1 MVKSRTR
8 PACSGALVTFCTV
21 VCLLA
26 VGVAHAAVLDF
37 DALTPGTVLNGAT
50 LQGVTFSSSTGGTIT
65 VRADNYYGVGY
76 SSAHNWILA
85 NTNTVAMDAVDMSF
99 AAPVTSLSVTGGDQG
114 GDTDSFLLQVYDNY
128 GALLGSASTGIFGGN
143 TLTTD
148 GSMGDKATVSL
159 SGVGPIY
166 SARVQATSPSGLGVG
181 YDDIIATTAVPEPG
195 TLALMC
201 SGATGMLASL
211 RRRRRR

>member
-1 MVKSRTR
+1 VVKSRTR
-8 PACSGALVTFCTV
+8 PVCSGALVTLCTV

-26 VGVAHAAVLDF
+26 VGAAHAAVLDF
-37 DALTPGTVLNGAT
+37 DALTPGTVLNGST

-65 VRADNYYGVGY
+65 VQADNYYGGGY

-85 NTNTVAMDAVDMSF
+85 NTNTVAMDAVDMGF

-114 GDTDSFLLQVYDNY
+114 GDSDSFLLQVYDNY
-128 GALLGSASTGIFGGN
+128 GALLGSASTGVFGGN
-143 TLTTD
+143 TPTTD
-148 GSMGDKATVSL
+148 GSMGDKATLSL

-181 YDDIIATTAVPEPG
+181 YDDLTTSAVPEPG

-201 SGATGMLASL
+201 FGATGMLASL

>member
-1 MVKSRTR
+1 MVRYRTGSV
-8 PACSGALVTFCTV
+8 CSSAFVAFCTV

-26 VGVAHAAVLDF
+26 AGAAHAAVLDF
-37 DALTPGTVLNGAT
+37 DALAPGTVLNGVT

-65 VRADNYYGVGY
+65 VRADNYYGGGW

-85 NTNTVAMDAVDMSF
+85 NTNTFAMDAVDMAF

-114 GDTDSFLLQVYDNY
+114 GDTDSFLLQVYDSSN
-128 GALLGSASTGIFGGN
+128 ALLGSASTGIFGGN
-143 TLTTD
+143 PLTSD
-148 GSMGDKATVSL
+148 GSMGDKATLSL
-159 SGVGPIY
+159 SGLGAIY

-181 YDDIIATTAVPEPG
+181 FDDITTSAVPEPG

-201 SGATGMLASL
+201 LGATGMVASL